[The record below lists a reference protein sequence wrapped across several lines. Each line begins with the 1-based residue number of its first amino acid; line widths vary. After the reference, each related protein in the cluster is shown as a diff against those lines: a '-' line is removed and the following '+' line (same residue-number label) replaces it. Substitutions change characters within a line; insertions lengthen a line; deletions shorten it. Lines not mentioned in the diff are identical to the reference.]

1 MANILSPDS
10 QISLGVVRRFDFESK
25 LQRMGVVI

>member
-1 MANILSPDS
+1 MATVLSPDS
-10 QISLGVVRRFDFESK
+10 LTTLGVVRRFDFESK

>member
-1 MANILSPDS
+1 MATILSPDN

-25 LQRMGVVI
+25 LQRMGVII

>member
-1 MANILSPDS
+1 MATVLSPDNK
-10 QISLGVVRRFDFESK
+10 ISLDVVRRFDFESK